1 VLTVATT
8 TRKFFTILASVLW
21 FGHALSLTKWFAVG
35 LVFAGLSIEILGKY
49 VDDYLARAP
58 APAPASAK
66 PKPKPSADSSK
77 KAKTVKKAKKVQ

>member
-58 APAPASAK
+58 ASA
-66 PKPKPSADSSK
+66 KPKPSADSIK
-77 KAKTVKKAKKVQ
+77 KAKTAKKAKKVQ